1 MIFFETRNTG
11 KPHKVQRR
19 AATLVEAAI
28 SLSAMITV
36 IVGCLDFLW
45 RPISL
50 RY

>member
-28 SLSAMITV
+28 SLSAMMYIILFV
-36 IVGCLDFLW
+36 LELFHYLH
-45 RPISL
+45 
-50 RY
+50 